1 VSFLAATCLTPAELT
16 GADAPGVVDGP
27 ALLEALERG
36 LPLPPV
42 DVAVVLCSRGGGLE
56 CARALNRRGLAVTLV
71 CRCDGQ
77 GDAAACD
84 AALEAARREGI
95 EVERGARPA
104 EVIRRGGR
112 ARWLRLVRQRPGD
125 EFVLPA
131 DLVVVPG
138 PPRSGT

>member
-1 VSFLAATCLTPAELT
+1 MSPSAATCLAPADLA

-27 ALLEALERG
+27 ALLGALLRG
-36 LPLPPV
+36 EPLPPL

-56 CARALNRRGLAVTLV
+56 CARALNRRGLSVTLV
-71 CRCDGQ
+71 CRCDG
-77 GDAAACD
+77 GDPFACD

-138 PPRSGT
+138 PERA